1 MEARVKPGGLPAE
14 SYLQAMWLNGGTGK
28 RRNGMAADVTEQSS
42 GKARK
47 RSAAKAA
54 SRPAAS
60 KVKATIH
67 LSADASQRLTVHA
80 AMLGMDRSE
89 LVESLINQHLRRFV
103 VSDRGGGDGGNGGTA
118 DSGNA

>member
-1 MEARVKPGGLPAE
+1 MD
-14 SYLQAMWLNGGTGK
+14 GGTDK
-28 RRNGMAADVTEQSS
+28 RGNGMAAEVSEQPS

-47 RSAAKAA
+47 RSSVRAAN
-54 SRPAAS
+54 RPAAS

-89 LVESLINQHLRRFV
+89 LVESLINQHLRM
-103 VSDRGGGDGGNGGTA
+103 DGKPLRGVGG
-118 DSGNA
+118 

>member
-1 MEARVKPGGLPAE
+1 MADDATDGL
-14 SYLQAMWLNGGTGK
+14 N
-28 RRNGMAADVTEQSS
+28 

-47 RSAAKAA
+47 RPAAKAA
-54 SRPAAS
+54 NRRATV

-67 LSADASQRLTVHA
+67 LSVEASQRLTVHA

-103 VSDRGGGDGGNGGTA
+103 VSDRGGGEGGNAGME
-118 DSGNA
+118 